1 MSFLSTEA
9 EMFQNGAQIFGE
21 EEEATEKQY
30 ISRWHPHNPG
40 DVDVPALS
48 NINYNCIYCLVFFPA
63 FYFVSWMVLAMS
75 RFEIKVFFLKVCV

>member
-30 ISRWHPHNPG
+30 ISR
-40 DVDVPALS
+40 
-48 NINYNCIYCLVFFPA
+48 
-63 FYFVSWMVLAMS
+63 
-75 RFEIKVFFLKVCV
+75 